1 MMRNRILLVYL
12 VTLIGTLAWL
22 GAIVLA
28 PYLRSRGIPLAKL
41 IYFCFSPVCHQIPER
56 SFSAFGYPMAVCAR
70 CLGIYSGF
78 LAGMGVY
85 PLLRGFSKVRLPKA
99 KIFLAV
105 SLPIVAD
112 TVGNLLGLWATT
124 DVLRL
129 ATGILWGMIL
139 PFYFVTGL
147 AELASQGKKRI
158 K

>member
-1 MMRNRILLVYL
+1 MMRNRILPVYL

-28 PYLRSRGIPLAKL
+28 PYLRSRGIPPARF
-41 IYFCFSPVCHQIPER
+41 IYFCFSPVCHQIPGR
-56 SFSAFGYPMAVCAR
+56 SFSVFGYPMAVCAR
-70 CLGIYSGF
+70 CLGIYFGF
-78 LAGMGVY
+78 LAGMGLY

-112 TVGNLLGLWATT
+112 TAGNLLGLWATT
-124 DVLRL
+124 NILRL
-129 ATGILWGMIL
+129 ATGILWGTIL

-147 AELASQGKKRI
+147 AELASHGKKCI
-158 K
+158 E

>member
-12 VTLIGTLAWL
+12 ATLIGTLAWL

-28 PYLRSRGIPLAKL
+28 PYLRSRGIPPAKF
-41 IYFCFSPVCHQIPER
+41 IYFCFSPVCHQIPGR
-56 SFSAFGYPMAVCAR
+56 SFSVFGYPMAVCAR

-78 LAGMGVY
+78 LAGMGLY
-85 PLLRGFSKVRLPKA
+85 PLLRGFSKIQLPKM

-112 TVGNLLGLWATT
+112 TAGNLLGLWATANL
-124 DVLRL
+124 LRL
-129 ATGILWGMIL
+129 ATGILWGTIL

-147 AELASQGKKRI
+147 AELASRGKKRI
-158 K
+158 E